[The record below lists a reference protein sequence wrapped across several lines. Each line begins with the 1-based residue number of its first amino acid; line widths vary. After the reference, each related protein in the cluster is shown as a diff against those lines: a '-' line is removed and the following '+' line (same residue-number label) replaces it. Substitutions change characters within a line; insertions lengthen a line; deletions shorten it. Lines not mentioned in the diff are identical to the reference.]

1 MQERFGVPVGLS
13 DHTLD
18 NTTYITSVALG
29 RCIIENHVTLDR
41 RGGGP
46 DDGFLLEFEELKALC
61 KGVKIAWEAL
71 GDVDYGRKS
80 SEKNNA
86 KFRRS
91 IYFVKD
97 MKAGEEITKEA
108 IRRIRPDYG
117 LPPKFES
124 QLIGRTLKKDV
135 QIGTATSWDL
145 ISD

>member
-1 MQERFGVPVGLS
+1 MS

-18 NTTYITSVALG
+18 NTTSIASVALG
-29 RCIIENHVTLDR
+29 SCIIEKHVTLDR

-46 DDGFLLEFEELKALC
+46 DDSFSLEFEELKALC
-61 KGVKIAWEAL
+61 KGVKIAWDAL
-71 GDVDYGRKS
+71 GNVDYGRKS
-80 SEKNNA
+80 SEQNNV

-108 IRRIRPDYG
+108 IRRIRPGYG
-117 LPPKFES
+117 LPPKFEL

-145 ISD
+145 IND